1 MKRVFRRFPKVLLVV
16 ICFLIVSIVVA
27 AKINGFNKEARNSQ
41 TGSNRQI
48 TVDQNGNVVDGNNP
62 NKDKKSPSPTK
73 HSGGN
78 SDFGKETE
86 TPSKEPIASSN
97 PASVE
102 DKKVT
107 LMAVGDDLVHT
118 SVIESGKRSNGTY
131 NYDHLFTDIVRD
143 IKKSDLAVIN
153 QETVLGGSELG
164 YSGYPRFNS
173 PKEIGDAIVNAGFN
187 VVLHATN
194 HAMDKGEAGM
204 QNSIDYWKKQKHVT
218 VLGVN
223 ETEEEYHSVKVVE
236 VNGIKIA
243 MLNYTYSL
251 NGQSLP
257 KNREY
262 MVNRLDKEKIR
273 QDVALAKEQADF
285 VIVFPHWG
293 TEYVY
298 EPSSSQKMW
307 TKLFLETGVD
317 LVIGAHP
324 HVIEPVEWFTRED
337 GHKMLVYYSLG
348 NYVSGQNEY
357 PRMLGGMAK
366 ITIESKNG
374 GKPEITDASV
384 TGLVTHYERKY
395 ENLHVYKLADY
406 TEQLASKH
414 MIRGMSVSKLKGL
427 AGKVWGDWYKE

>member
-1 MKRVFRRFPKVLLVV
+1 MKRVFRRFPKVLLVI
-16 ICFLIVSIVVA
+16 ICILIVSIVVA
-27 AKINGFNKEARNSQ
+27 AKISSFNKEPRNSQ
-41 TGSNRQI
+41 TGSFRQI
-48 TVDQNGNVVDGNNP
+48 TVDQNGNVVDGNN
-62 NKDKKSPSPTK
+62 NHKDKTSPSPRK
-73 HSGGN
+73 NKGN
-78 SDFGKETE
+78 SDIEKDNV
-86 TPSKEPIASSN
+86 TPSEEPITSSQ
-97 PASVE
+97 STSE
-102 DKKVT
+102 EGQKVT

-118 SVIESGKRSNGTY
+118 SVIESGKRSDGTY
-131 NYDHLFTDIVRD
+131 NYDHLFTDILKD
-143 IKKSDLAVIN
+143 INDSDLAVIN

-164 YSGYPRFNS
+164 YSGYPKFNS
-173 PKEIGDAIVNAGFN
+173 PKEIGDAIVRAGFN

-194 HAMDKGEAGM
+194 HAMDKSEAGM
-204 QNSIDYWKKQKHVT
+204 QNSINYWKKQKDVT

-223 ETEEEYHSVKVVE
+223 ETEEEYNSVKVIE
-236 VNGIKIA
+236 VKGIKIA

-251 NGQSLP
+251 NGQPLP

-262 MVNRLDKEKIR
+262 MVNLLDKEKIR
-273 QDVALAKEQADF
+273 KDVALAKEQADF

-298 EPSSSQKMW
+298 EPSNSQKMW

-366 ITIESKNG
+366 ITIERKDG

-384 TGLVTHYERKY
+384 TGLVTHYEKKFA
-395 ENLHVYKLADY
+395 NLQVCKLADY
-406 TEQLASKH
+406 TDQLSSKH
-414 MIRGMSVSKLKGL
+414 MIQGMSVSKLKGL
-427 AGKVWGDWYKE
+427 ADKVWGDWYKE